1 MRMRCV
7 GLTGLAMMVTAP
19 RVAGAQGSDG
29 SRWALTGS
37 LYTIYTDSRTVIP
50 PVQDFALDLTRLRLR
65 VAGRL
70 AVRLGIDLQYDNE
83 LLLGSYLSTAQYALL
98 NRRQAVTSYDLTHDY
113 IARRDVV
120 ARHQLYRATLVWS
133 GDATD
138 VRVGRQRVA
147 LGTGQFWS
155 PLDLLNPLDPT
166 RLERD
171 YRTGVDAIVVERK
184 LGAVSRV
191 QGMFAPGTMRARAI
205 TGAYLHGNVRGADFS
220 ILAGRFRGD
229 DAIGV
234 DFSAARGGLGIRGE
248 ATITRPAVG
257 PRFARVLLG
266 ADYGFA
272 NTVNLS
278 AEVYAD
284 GQGATDRARY
294 DHAALTAGRTLSFGR
309 YYGAVATSYQVTP
322 LLKAALYAVTNA
334 GDGSGVIWPR
344 LEYSA
349 ASNFELVLGL
359 QRFVGDET
367 TEYGRL
373 SNLLHGEMRWFF

>member
-1 MRMRCV
+1 MRTRRLGV
-7 GLTGLAMMVTAP
+7 TWIAGMVIAL
-19 RVAGAQGSDG
+19 RVADAQRSE
-29 SRWALTGS
+29 RPAWALTGS
-37 LYTIYTDSRTVIP
+37 FYNVYSDSRTVIP
-50 PVQDFALDLTRLRLR
+50 PAQDFALDLSRLRLKL
-65 VAGRL
+65 AGRPMAHL
-70 AVRLGIDLQYDNE
+70 AVDVQYDNE
-83 LLLGSYLSTAQYALL
+83 LLLGNYLSTAQYALL
-98 NRRQAVTSYDLTHDY
+98 RRRPAVTSFDLTHEY
-113 IARRDVV
+113 ITRGNVV
-120 ARHQLYRATLVWS
+120 ARHQLYRATLAWS
-133 GDATD
+133 GSVTD

-191 QGMFAPGTMRARAI
+191 QGMFAPGTRRARAI
-205 TGAYLHGNVRGADFS
+205 AGAYLHGNVRGADFS

-234 DFSAARGGLGIRGE
+234 DISAARGGLGLRGE
-248 ATITRPAVG
+248 ATITRPVAG
-257 PRFARVLLG
+257 PRFGRVLLG
-266 ADYGFA
+266 GDYGFA

-278 AEVYAD
+278 AEVYAN
-284 GQGATDRARY
+284 GQGATDRNRY
-294 DHAALTAGRTLSFGR
+294 DYAALTTGRTFSLGR
-309 YYGAVATSYQVTP
+309 YYGAVAASYQVTP
-322 LLKAALYAVTNA
+322 LVKATVYAVTNA
-334 GDGSGVIWPR
+334 GDGSAVVWPR

-349 ASNFELVLGL
+349 ASNLDLVLGL

-373 SNLLHGEMRWFF
+373 SNLLHGEVRWFF